1 VVSVQLGCFD
11 EQGPVRP
18 VRQSSSAGTANN
30 SISLCEACVCTD
42 CIWLLDTLFTLGHPH
57 IHIILFIYIYLN
69 WLHTII
75 LGHVMVLSGC
85 KSWKKFWQQGSGR
98 AVDHHVVTRVIWG
111 LITRLFLAW
120 TSMCCICK
128 RLSIDYRSIS
138 PCFSHVFVAMLKI
151 LSAGAPCGAMWSHCN
166 QWLSPRW
173 INMAILEKWT
183 GKSSPNG

>member
-1 VVSVQLGCFD
+1 MVSVQLGCFD

-42 CIWLLDTLFTLGHPH
+42 CIWLLDRLFTLGHPH

-111 LITRLFLAW
+111 LITRPFLAW

-138 PCFSHVFVAMLKI
+138 PCFFSCFCCYA
-151 LSAGAPCGAMWSHCN
+151 
-166 QWLSPRW
+166 
-173 INMAILEKWT
+173 
-183 GKSSPNG
+183 